1 MKTYVQKP
9 AQIVRNWYVVDATDV
24 PLGRLAAQVAAVL
37 RGKNKAEFTPYEDCG
52 DFVIVINS
60 DKVALTGKKS
70 EQKFYRYHSGYA
82 GGLKEIGYDRMLR
95 EKSDKAVEV
104 AKEVAQAVV
113 EAGVEAAKVG
123 KEVAKAGLAGAKAG
137 LDEAKKTYNENKN
150 K

>member
-9 AQIVRNWYVVDATDV
+9 AEIVRAWYVVDATDV

-52 DFVIVINS
+52 DFVIVINA

-95 EKSDKAVEV
+95 EKSDKAVELAV
-104 AKEVAQAVV
+104 KGMLPKNSLGRKMIKKLKVYKTADHPHAAQMPKELTI
-113 EAGVEAAKVG
+113 VG
-123 KEVAKAGLAGAKAG
+123 KRG
-137 LDEAKKTYNENKN
+137 
-150 K
+150 